1 MIAAVRRLGQFSEKQ
16 EKIWN
21 YLRLFRSVFWLE
33 NSCKF
38 SSLQEKALESMTL
51 YIVKYCFCEDQ
62 TTPTDCTN
70 VSCTRPYEIRPMNL
84 LQFSEHFCNRCVL
97 PNYWILQKCSKFP
110 HWLIFPRNYFG
121 AEMYLGVSLLTFYND
136 FSVWQQV
143 NRFILRHSWVHFKR
157 QTSPLSRLWIN

>member
-21 YLRLFRSVFWLE
+21 YLRSFRSVFWLE

-51 YIVKYCFCEDQ
+51 YIVKYCFYEDQ

-70 VSCTRPYEIRPMNL
+70 LSCTRPYEIHRMNT
-84 LQFSEHFCNRCVL
+84 LQFFEHFPNRSVIRK
-97 PNYWILQKCSKFP
+97 ILGF
-110 HWLIFPRNYFG
+110 
-121 AEMYLGVSLLTFYND
+121 AEMLKISTFVDISTKLFRWYNVPWGVPYNC
-136 FSVWQQV
+136 
-143 NRFILRHSWVHFKR
+143 I
-157 QTSPLSRLWIN
+157 